1 MSGMGRKGGGA
12 GAVCPLYSVAPC
24 PVVQAIYVVQGVL
37 CGVVL
42 FLGFWQVGEGRGCGW
57 EVMGV

>member
-1 MSGMGRKGGGA
+1 MTGMGKKGGGA
-12 GAVCPLYSVAPC
+12 SAVCPLYSVDPY

-42 FLGFWQVGEGRGCGW
+42 F
-57 EVMGV
+57 